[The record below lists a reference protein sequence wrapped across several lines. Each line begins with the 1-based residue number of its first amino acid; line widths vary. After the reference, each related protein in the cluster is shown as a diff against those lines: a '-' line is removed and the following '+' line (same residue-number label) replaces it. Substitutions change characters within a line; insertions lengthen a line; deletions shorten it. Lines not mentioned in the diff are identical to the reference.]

1 MQSNTT
7 SKWLLW
13 TSVIL
18 AHLIAI
24 LTAPLWVFVTQF
36 SFSVWQQA
44 DAIGDYF
51 VFALYWLGPILSFGL
66 LVALWVMIMQK
77 AASPIIKL
85 SWMLVILQS
94 VVFGVLLIR

>member
-1 MQSNTT
+1 MNKTQS
-7 SKWLLW
+7 SKWFLWVSLVFAHIIALL
-13 TSVIL
+13 
-18 AHLIAI
+18 A
-24 LTAPLWVFVTQF
+24 APLWVFVTQF

-77 AASPIIKL
+77 HTSRMIKL
-85 SWMLVILQS
+85 SWMLVVLQL